1 MDTAGSLLVSV
12 AGTPR
17 LAICGRWL
25 YPLFCLRQILE
36 NRRDETS
43 RLPLS
48 LKDPVAGRAAAFL
61 YAEIRPDTV
70 HAGVASRG
78 AIDVA
83 RRAGIPLRADSYVPA
98 ITCATERSLADVTN
112 RSAAIAEL
120 EERIKDRDWMSE
132 LTIFVLSE
140 TQSDSG
146 TVEPSPEGRIDLSDL
161 ESRKDVVLRAMR
173 SVLS

>member
-1 MDTAGSLLVSV
+1 MGPPRSLVVSV

-25 YPLFCLRQILE
+25 YPLFCLRQIIE
-36 NRRDETS
+36 NLRDRTPH
-43 RLPLS
+43 LPLS

-61 YAEIRPDTV
+61 YAEIRPDSV

-78 AIDVA
+78 ALDVA
-83 RRAGIPLRADSYVPA
+83 RRAGIKLQADNYVST
-98 ITCATERSLADVTN
+98 ITCATERSLADVTS
-112 RSAAIAEL
+112 RSEAIAEL

-146 TVEPSPEGRIDLSDL
+146 TVEPSPEKRVDLSDL
-161 ESRKDVVLRAMR
+161 ESRKEAVLRAMR
-173 SVLS
+173 YFLS